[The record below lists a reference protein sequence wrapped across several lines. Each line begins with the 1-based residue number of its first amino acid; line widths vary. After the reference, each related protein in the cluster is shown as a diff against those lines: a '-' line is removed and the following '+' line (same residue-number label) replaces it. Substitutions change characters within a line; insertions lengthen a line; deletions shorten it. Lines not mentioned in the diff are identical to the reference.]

1 MANPFSGLENIG
13 QSYLQGVQL
22 ANQRQAREEAAAQRA
37 EETRM
42 RGQYYQDLV
51 DQRREAAALAATGR
65 DEGLAIKF
73 GRFLKRNRDGSID
86 IVGSATAQEEG
97 GNKDQLLET
106 AGFAETSG
114 IEMGGITLSDEDRKS
129 KSYLKGK
136 VQGIIQKATNDQ
148 QMARIMASQGILPGG
163 DSAGVPIP
171 PDLESTISGAPRDN
185 TFGIMGGGSE
195 PIMTTL
201 DVLGEGISQDNVP
214 QMMAQAPT
222 RTAPAQ
228 TIPEGYTRGV
238 INGKNVLVRK
248 PKAEKAEKPVFPGE
262 IEIETPRGPMK
273 IKLTAEQVASEL
285 AQQKSAQS
293 TNAPV
298 KARFQRDPVTGK
310 LVLAK

>member
-1 MANPFSGLENIG
+1 
-13 QSYLQGVQL
+13 
-22 ANQRQAREEAAAQRA
+22 
-37 EETRM
+37 
-42 RGQYYQDLV
+42 
-51 DQRREAAALAATGR
+51 
-65 DEGLAIKF
+65 
-73 GRFLKRNRDGSID
+73 
-86 IVGSATAQEEG
+86 
-97 GNKDQLLET
+97 
-106 AGFAETSG
+106 
-114 IEMGGITLSDEDRKS
+114 
-129 KSYLKGK
+129 
-136 VQGIIQKATNDQ
+136 
-148 QMARIMASQGILPGG
+148 
-163 DSAGVPIP
+163 
-171 PDLESTISGAPRDN
+171 LESAISGAPREN

-214 QMMAQAPT
+214 QMMAQAPA

-262 IEIETPRGPMK
+262 IEIDTPRGPMK